1 MQEFE
6 RLIGA
11 WHGEGDYNGD
21 PPFHLAAD
29 ATIERLGPFLVF
41 RSDAAEPPELPSTV
55 SIIGGAADGEPQPMA
70 YFDSRG
76 VRRRYLTSV
85 EGSTWRIWYAPDYD
99 WRGPDGPGFDQRF
112 VGELAADGST
122 IEARWERKPPDAA
135 DWELDFPMRYVRM
148 SAGNVFLFGG
158 IPVRDFAAA
167 LPWYRQLFGG
177 DPTFVATDTEAGWVL
192 ASQRSVYIEQVPERA
207 GHAMHTI
214 LVPDLDAEV
223 ARISA
228 RGLEPAR
235 RETYGNG
242 VRKITYRD
250 ADGNEFGLGELPG

>member
-11 WHGEGDYNGD
+11 WHGEGDADGD
-21 PPFHLAAD
+21 PPIHLAAD
-29 ATIERLGPFLVF
+29 ATIEWLGSLLVF
-41 RSDAAEPPELPSTV
+41 RTAAAEPPELPSSV
-55 SIIGGAADGEPQPMA
+55 SLIGGATEGEPQPLA

-76 VRRRYLTSV
+76 VRRRYLTAIK
-85 EGSTWRIWYAPDYD
+85 GSTWRIWFAPDYD
-99 WRGPDGPGFDQRF
+99 WRGADGPGFDQRF
-112 VGELAADGST
+112 IGEIADDGAT
-122 IEARWERKPPDAA
+122 IDARWERKPPGAT
-135 DWELDFPMRYVRM
+135 DWEVDFPMRYVRM

-167 LPWYRQLFGG
+167 LPWYRQLFGS
-177 DPTFVATDTEAGWVL
+177 DPTFTATETEAGWVL

-207 GHAMHTI
+207 GHAMNTI
-214 LVPDLDAEV
+214 LVADLDGEV

-228 RGLEPAR
+228 RGLEPAL

-250 ADGNEFGLGELPG
+250 PDGNEFGLGELPG